1 MDLKFSSQYDG
12 SRNAAHDVLGPP
24 DVLPRSGD
32 LDGAWAP
39 HETNKG
45 YQRVSV
51 RFTAPTAASA
61 VVWAETYNPGAVV
74 RVDDVSDP
82 SNPVALWQGRATVTS
97 LPADVAQV
105 ALVAPR
111 TISAIRLVLDTRLVA
126 GWNEIDAIGLI
137 PAER

>member
-1 MDLKFSSQYDG
+1 M
-12 SRNAAHDVLGPP
+12 
-24 DVLPRSGD
+24 
-32 LDGAWAP
+32 
-39 HETNKG
+39 
-45 YQRVSV
+45 
-51 RFTAPTAASA
+51 
-61 VVWAETYNPGAVV
+61 VWAETYNPGAVV
-74 RVDDVSDP
+74 RVDDVCDP